1 MHTGRKWPFTVGAML
16 MVLLL
21 VGCHRSP
28 GEGGPRSAGMMGG
41 GGMMSPALAPVT
53 PPEPAQSDAAP
64 APTVAGNHDGA
75 RKLYRQACG
84 QCHAVPQPSLHSAQ
98 AWPAV
103 VDRMRQHLRQ
113 YGQQDLT
120 DSQIRTIVGYLQQ
133 HAAQ

>member
-1 MHTGRKWPFTVGAML
+1 MLTVTLL
-16 MVLLL
+16 MA
-21 VGCHRSP
+21 GCHRSP

-41 GGMMSPALAPVT
+41 GMMNGGMMSPSPAPVT
-53 PPEPAQSDAAP
+53 SPEPAQSDAAP
-64 APTVAGNHDGA
+64 APAVAGNHDGA